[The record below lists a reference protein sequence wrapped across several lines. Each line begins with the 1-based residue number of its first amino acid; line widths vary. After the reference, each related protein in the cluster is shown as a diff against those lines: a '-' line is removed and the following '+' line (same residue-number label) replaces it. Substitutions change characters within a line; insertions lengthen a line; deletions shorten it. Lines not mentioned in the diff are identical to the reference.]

1 MTWLEN
7 LILYIKVFIKIFKD
21 LFIQMLI
28 AVLFIIKNG
37 ENIKK
42 EYSYFLVI
50 KIFRSIKIRK
60 YS

>member
-1 MTWLEN
+1 M
-7 LILYIKVFIKIFKD
+7 ILYIKVFIKIFKD